1 MLNSNTIYK
10 FIVRNNKLNKMKYQP
25 ISCNIYDRIESLA
38 VKHQMVEVV
47 FKNHHNDEVQI
58 AGKIENVYSENK
70 AEYLLI
76 NKNIIRLDKIIKI
89 SEI

>member
-10 FIVRNNKLNKMKYQP
+10 FIVRNNKLNNMKYQP

-38 VKHQMVEVV
+38 VKHQMVEIV
-47 FKNHHNDEVQI
+47 FKNQHNNEVQI